1 MKKKI
6 TLKESS
12 LTNLIKR
19 VVLKEQKKVLTEA
32 IACHVT
38 DNPCKVGNCLFDPGT
53 NSMCCVKDISYGCM
67 DSEMA
72 YDHDDKRKTRGIG
85 SGSGFKKPQGGS
97 DRLEKFNRRQR
108 NENIREKRSLLT
120 EAPFAC
126 PANPLSFQL
135 APGWKMEV
143 QLQPSMWFDISGN
156 GTMFNIDFASGKY
169 MCKLT
174 YTFHELEPDAPRTEK
189 DKLST
194 ISTRDP
200 RHSGDLKREPQD
212 DMTKTKEKDNV
223 RLKESE
229 LINLIKRVVK
239 EQDTPELKLPLG
251 TFATDPF
258 AGEEPRSEIKPSMTK
273 PEFLKQLDDLC
284 SEINSKE
291 KMVGNRSCSRC
302 HKEVMELV
310 RYYCSSVN

>member
-1 MKKKI
+1 MRKVKI
-6 TLKESS
+6 KESN
-12 LTNLIKR
+12 LIKLIKR
-19 VVLKEQKKVLTEA
+19 VALKEQKKVLTEA

-72 YDHDDKRKTRGIG
+72 YDHADKRKTRGIG

-126 PANPLSFQL
+126 PANPLTFNL
-135 APGWKMEV
+135 APGWTMEV

-174 YTFHELEPDAPRTEK
+174 YSFSELEPDGPRKEK

-212 DMTKTKEKDNV
+212 DTTKNIGRGDKAKDSI

-229 LINLIKRVVK
+229 LAKLINRSIKNIQ
-239 EQDTPELKLPLG
+239 EQNMIP
-251 TFATDPF
+251 TDMEGG
-258 AGEEPRSEIKPSMTK
+258 AGPGPTLTK
-273 PEFLKQLDDLC
+273 PEFLQQLDDLC

-302 HKEVMELV
+302 HKDVMGLV
-310 RYYCSSVN
+310 KHYCATVN